1 MVPAERPARVAWSAV
16 GAACGPC
23 TAAALGG
30 RPDPGR
36 RARATGAGLPRGD
49 RRAWRSA
56 AAAGSAGLRT
66 AFAQSVGMPTT
77 RALSLFL
84 MTSLPLAGCT
94 AQLGEPDPDPASTLA
109 EEGEWW
115 DEGPP
120 EDEPSADP
128 PDAGE
133 ETETASFELSGA
145 PRFQL
150 PFPCG
155 QVWAGQTRTNH
166 SPLRSI
172 DFNRANDVG
181 DPVVAAAAG
190 RVTVVS
196 NLGNRSYGRWI
207 EIDHG
212 NGYRTRYAHL
222 RSQGVSV
229 GQRVSQGQRIGTV
242 GDTGGSSGPHLHY
255 ELRRWGTA
263 ISPVFDG
270 RTAHFFGTRNY
281 RSQNRCGG
289 GGGGGGGGATGHPGR
304 VNTNGARLTV
314 RSGPGT
320 GFRAVGSL
328 ADGQR
333 VRIRCQKRGQRITGT
348 YGTTRI
354 WDFVGTGYVSDAF
367 VFTGSDGRV
376 APNCR

>member
-1 MVPAERPARVAWSAV
+1 M
-16 GAACGPC
+16 
-23 TAAALGG
+23 
-30 RPDPGR
+30 
-36 RARATGAGLPRGD
+36 
-49 RRAWRSA
+49 
-56 AAAGSAGLRT
+56 LRT
-66 AFAQSVGMPTT
+66 HTLTASL
-77 RALSLFL
+77 ALTLAY
-84 MTSLPLAGCT
+84 AGC
-94 AQLGEPDPDPASTLA
+94 AVPVGEHDPDPATSLA
-109 EEGEWW
+109 DEDWW

-120 EDEPSADP
+120 ADEPSADAP
-128 PDAGE
+128 EGE
-133 ETETASFELSGA
+133 EDTETASFELGGA

-155 QVWAGQTRTNH
+155 QTWAGQTRTNH

-172 DFNRANDVG
+172 DFNRSNDIG

-190 RVTVVS
+190 RVTRS
-196 NLGNRSYGRWI
+196 ENLGNRSYGRWI

-222 RSQGVSV
+222 RSQAVSV
-229 GQRVSQGQRIGTV
+229 GARVSQGQRIGTV

-255 ELRRWGTA
+255 ELRRNGIA

-289 GGGGGGGGATGHPGR
+289 GGGGGGGTTGHPGR
-304 VNTNGARLTV
+304 VNTAGAPLTV

-320 GFRAVGSL
+320 GYRAVGSVR
-328 ADGQR
+328 DGAR
-333 VRIRCQKRGQRITGT
+333 VRIRCQKIGQRIRGT

-354 WDFVGTGYVSDAF
+354 WDFIGSGYVSDAY
-367 VFTGSDGRV
+367 VYTGSDGRV
-376 APNCR
+376 APDCR